1 MIFKILVIGAIFL
14 LFAALLFWF
23 AGKLVSP
30 KPHPLQPGVDEMTL
44 GELRTAKA
52 TLQSKK
58 ALIRNAKEMI
68 EIGKQIDVID
78 AEIDKLN
85 NPSA

>member
-14 LFAALLFWF
+14 IFAALLVWF

-30 KPHPLQPGVDEMTL
+30 KPPPLQPGVDEMTAS
-44 GELRTAKA
+44 ELRTAKA

-58 ALIRNAKEMI
+58 ALIRNAKELI
-68 EIGKQIDVID
+68 EVTTQIDVID

-85 NPSA
+85 NPHA